1 MANECIVFIGMCI
14 EYYIYDCIEQS
25 KHILFDGKIPLANTD
40 TQKMNN
46 KANFR

>member
-1 MANECIVFIGMCI
+1 MANECIVFIGMRT
-14 EYYIYDCIEQS
+14 EYFMIALNSQNTYCLME
-25 KHILFDGKIPLANTD
+25 KIPLANTD